1 MGYGQTLLEIL
12 VSEGLAQHYETLE
25 RDSPP
30 PWAQAPA
37 NLDVLWNRASPLLN
51 TTDFEFEAWFYGSP
65 AENLPRWA
73 GYALGYELVR
83 RFFTVNG
90 GDAVMHANTPAEA
103 FRSVWVQ
110 E

>member
-1 MGYGQTLLEIL
+1 M
-12 VSEGLAQHYETLE
+12 
-25 RDSPP
+25 
-30 PWAQAPA
+30 
-37 NLDVLWNRASPLLN
+37 
-51 TTDFEFEAWFYGSP
+51 
-65 AENLPRWA
+65 RWA